1 MTKRKSPEEKPFRK
15 PTSRKRVAF
24 SAPKDAA
31 TKARIK
37 GNALTSPLLRL
48 PLEIRNKIWSEVLG
62 DRLVH
67 LRYLYDDDHDFE
79 TNEELHVSLPWSNE
93 LQAGYGSAWRHLVC
107 EEDCPENKEEEK
119 LTTSDGEVFSTR
131 SHRLCESNLEY
142 DPIGPDMIYGDRYC
156 EFHEMM
162 RLSVLRSCRQIY
174 VEANQILWTTN
185 TFSFADGTALRRFMM
200 TLTINQ
206 RRLIKSLRLQMEWD
220 MYMDKE
226 WNNALNMALV
236 RSLSGLRRLRLRID
250 QHMDARIYE
259 CAKSNKNIYTSIFCK
274 GLQKIS
280 TLPLTEAEVIVKNPQ
295 YWPEDGVW
303 TKADREEF
311 AEVLRK
317 LLLNPKGAEIYA
329 KDQLKRKEERRKERE
344 YAAKIKASMSRPRLQ
359 AEAER
364 MIDSPVAGPSE

>member
-1 MTKRKSPEEKPFRK
+1 MMPNPRI
-15 PTSRKRVAF
+15 RVQPLTGCY
-24 SAPKDAA
+24 S
-31 TKARIK
+31 IK

-79 TNEELHVSLPWSNE
+79 TNEELHVSIHWSYE
-93 LQAGYGSAWRHLVC
+93 LQARYGSAWRHLVC

-131 SHRLCESNLEY
+131 PHRLCESNLNY
-142 DPIGPDMIYGDRYC
+142 DPIKPNMIYGDRYC

-185 TFSFADGTALRRFMM
+185 TFSFTDGTALKRFMM
-200 TLTINQ
+200 TRTINQ
-206 RRLIKSLRLQMEWD
+206 KRLIKSLRLQMEWD
-220 MYMDKE
+220 MYTAKE
-226 WNNALNMALV
+226 WNSALNMALV

-250 QHMDARIYE
+250 QRMEARTYE
-259 CAKSNKNIYTSIFCK
+259 CARRNNFLYTSLLCES
-274 GLQKIS
+274 LQKIS
-280 TLPLTEAEVIVKNPQ
+280 TLPLTEVEVVVKNPQ
-295 YWPEDGVW
+295 YWSEDGLW

-317 LLLNPKGAEIYA
+317 LLLNPEGAEIYVE
-329 KDQLKRKEERRKERE
+329 DQLKRKEECRKERE
-344 YAAKIKASMSRPRLQ
+344 YAAKIKASMSRPRL
-359 AEAER
+359 EER
-364 MIDSPVAGPSE
+364 KIDSPLAGPSD